1 VPPEQGVGGD
11 EKAPP
16 PFPREQ
22 ATEPRQD
29 GPIGRSVPDTSVD
42 LPFEDSHLVPQ
53 HHDLDVL
60 VRIGP
65 SARGNE
71 AEEPTHPE
79 IEEGE
84 GHGG

>member
-1 VPPEQGVGGD
+1 
-11 EKAPP
+11 
-16 PFPREQ
+16 
-22 ATEPRQD
+22 
-29 GPIGRSVPDTSVD
+29 VD